1 MAPTWLL
8 EMRRMAELIFMASSL
23 SVFQLS
29 LLSDTGLLEKFPLG
43 DRTAI
48 RDGFSDEARFKKLL
62 PSMSRRGDFSLS
74 EMGMLVDGGGP
85 RGELPA
91 FLDRNPALNRLPF
104 F

>member
-1 MAPTWLL
+1 MT
-8 EMRRMAELIFMASSL
+8 ELIFRASSL

-29 LLSDTGLLEKFPLG
+29 LLSEPGLLEKFPLG
-43 DRTAI
+43 ERTAI

-62 PSMSRRGDFSLS
+62 PSISRRGDFSLS
-74 EMGMLVDGGGP
+74 EIGRVVDGGGP
-85 RGELPA
+85 KGELPD

>member
-1 MAPTWLL
+1 
-8 EMRRMAELIFMASSL
+8 MAELIFIASSL

-29 LLSDTGLLEKFPLG
+29 LLSDTGLLDRFPLG
-43 DRTAI
+43 ERTAI

-74 EMGMLVDGGGP
+74 EIGRLVDGGGL
-85 RGELPA
+85 RGEPPD
-91 FLDRNPALNRLPF
+91 FLDKNPALNRLPF